1 MHARTRR
8 QQEVL
13 EVIRQHIEADG
24 YRPSYQRIA
33 TFLGLRSRA
42 GIARIVGELEE
53 QGLLERR
60 HDNGHFSLEMKG
72 NLGGIPLEWLRNGHE
87 PETEWESTP
96 LVVPEFLIGGYPQ
109 DELRVFRLTDRSM
122 SPEIEENDIAIV
134 EMRDFC
140 REGQPVVAE
149 LPEGDIVLRRY
160 YCSNGE
166 IELRPGNNAFEPIF
180 AKANRTRILGVQRGL
195 IRPAT

>member
-53 QGLLERR
+53 QGLLERH

-87 PETEWESTP
+87 PQADWEIAP
-96 LVVPEFLIGGYPQ
+96 LVIPEFLAGGYTQ
-109 DELRVFRLTDRSM
+109 DELRVFRLTDSSM

-134 EMRDFC
+134 EMRDYC
-140 REGQPVVAE
+140 RDGQPVVAE
-149 LPEGDIVLRRY
+149 LPEGEIILRKYFRTG
-160 YCSNGE
+160 GE
-166 IELRPGNNAFEPIF
+166 IELRPGNSSFKPIY
-180 AKANRTRILGVQRGL
+180 AKANRLKILGVQRGL
-195 IRPAT
+195 IRPAA